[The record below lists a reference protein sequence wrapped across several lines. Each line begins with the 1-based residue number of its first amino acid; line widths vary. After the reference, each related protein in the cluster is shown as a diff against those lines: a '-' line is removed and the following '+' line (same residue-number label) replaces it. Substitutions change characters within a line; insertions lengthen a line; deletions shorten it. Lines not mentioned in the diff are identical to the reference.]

1 MDRVLSSLNSR
12 LTLQS
17 SVNILGLLG
26 YPDSA
31 KRPPDLSPSRA
42 LVKQKDIRLDVLF
55 VLAEAAL
62 LLFCDFDHTFRISPK
77 VLFQG
82 SPVSGRPISG

>member
-26 YPDSA
+26 YRDSA

-42 LVKQKDIRLDVLF
+42 QCRVHQERVDINGGMGI
-55 VLAEAAL
+55 A
-62 LLFCDFDHTFRISPK
+62 FDSC
-77 VLFQG
+77 G
-82 SPVSGRPISG
+82 